1 MDTDGRE
8 QLIASNLNVALL
20 LDTPGMRQF
29 AVVSD
34 TGQASGCADI
44 EHLAQPCRFADCIHD
59 TEPGCAVAEAVERGE
74 LLADRLA
81 SYHALQ
87 RDTQRLHAKHEA
99 LARHETRKKERAF
112 GRLVREAME
121 IKNR

>member
-1 MDTDGRE
+1 MMPGG
-8 QLIASNLNVALL
+8 ALL

-29 AVVSD
+29 AVLSD
-34 TGQASGCADI
+34 SGEASGFADI
-44 EHLAQPCRFADCIHD
+44 ENLAHSCRFSNCLHD

-99 LARHETRKKERAF
+99 VARHETRKKERAF